1 MNQFLLQL
9 LNGLVVGSSL
19 ALVAS
24 GLALLFGVLDIINFA
39 QGEFFML
46 GAYILWIILGA
57 THNYVLGLIAAGLVL
72 AIGGGLLLLVITW
85 PLLGK
90 AQVLILLA
98 TLGVSLIL
106 QQLALNIFG
115 GDAKIMEPPIAEG
128 VDIGPITYPLYDL
141 IIIAVGMGLL
151 LAGFFW
157 LRYAKYG
164 VWVRAVAQNRS
175 MAAVL
180 GVPVPRVYLLAFMIS
195 SGLAGIAGGMLA
207 PVTSVFPSIGGSI
220 ILNSLIVV
228 VAGGLGN
235 FRGAAWIAILF
246 GEIQSVGSIWIP
258 PVVVQLLLFGLVI
271 LLLVLR
277 SRRKT
282 ALVRL

>member
-1 MNQFLLQL
+1 MNQLALQL

-24 GLALLFGVLDIINFA
+24 GVALLFGVLDIINFA
-39 QGEFFML
+39 QGEFYMV
-46 GAYILWIILGA
+46 GAYVLWIVLGL
-57 THNYVLGLIAAGLVL
+57 THSYILGLIAATLVV
-72 AIGGGLLLLVITW
+72 AIGGGLLLLGICQ
-85 PLLGK
+85 PLLDK

-106 QQLALNIFG
+106 QQLAQNVFG
-115 GDAKIMEPPIAEG
+115 GDAKLLEPPIQDSI
-128 VDIGPITYPLYDL
+128 DIGPVTYPLYDIVIIGIGLGIL
-141 IIIAVGMGLL
+141 I
-151 LAGFFW
+151 AGFFW

-180 GVPVPRVYLLAFMIS
+180 GVPVPRVYFLAFVIS
-195 SGLAGIAGGMLA
+195 SGLAGIAGGLLA
-207 PVTSVFPSIGGSI
+207 PVTSVFPQIGGPI
-220 ILNSLIVV
+220 ILNALIVV

-246 GEIQSVGSIWIP
+246 GEVESVGSIVMP
-258 PVVVQLLLFGLVI
+258 PVVVELLLFGLVI
-271 LLLVLR
+271 LLLVSR

>member
-1 MNQFLLQL
+1 VNQLVLQL

-39 QGEFFML
+39 QGEFFMM
-46 GAYILWIILGA
+46 GAYVLWVVLGA
-57 THNYVLGLIAAGLVL
+57 TGNYALGLIAATVVV
-72 AIGGGLLLLVITW
+72 AVGGGLLLLLITQ
-85 PLLGK
+85 PLLEK
-90 AQVLILLA
+90 AHVLVLLA
-98 TLGVSLIL
+98 TLGVSLII
-106 QQLALNIFG
+106 QQLAQNVFG
-115 GDAKIMEPPIAEG
+115 GDAKLLQPPIQDSI
-128 VDIGPITYPLYDL
+128 DIGPITYPLYDL
-141 IIIAVGMGLL
+141 VIIAVGLGLL
-151 LAGFFW
+151 TAGFFW

-164 VWVRAVAQNRS
+164 VWVRAVAQNRP

-180 GVPVPRVYLLAFMIS
+180 GVPVPRVYLLAFVIS

-207 PVTSVFPSIGGSI
+207 PVTSVFPNIGGPV

-246 GEIQSVGSIWIP
+246 GEVQAVGSMLMP
-258 PVVVQLLLFGLVI
+258 PVVVELISFGLVI
-271 LLLVLR
+271 VLLVIR

-282 ALVRL
+282 VLVRL

>member
-1 MNQFLLQL
+1 MNQVLLQL

-24 GLALLFGVLDIINFA
+24 GVALLFGVLDIINFA
-39 QGEFFML
+39 QGEFYMI
-46 GAYILWIILGA
+46 GAYVLWIVLGR
-57 THNYVLGLIAAGLVL
+57 TNNYVLGLIAATVVV
-72 AIGGGLLLLVITW
+72 AIGGGLLLQLIAQ
-85 PLLGK
+85 PLLDK

-98 TLGVSLIL
+98 TLGLSLII
-106 QQLALNIFG
+106 QQLAQNVFG
-115 GDAKIMEPPIAEG
+115 GDAKLLQPPIQDSI
-128 VDIGPITYPLYDL
+128 DIGPVTYPVYDL
-141 IIIAVGMGLL
+141 VIIAVGLGLL

-164 VWVRAVAQNRS
+164 VWVRAVAQNRA

-180 GVPVPRVYLLAFMIS
+180 GVPVPRVYLLAFIIS

-207 PVTSVFPSIGGSI
+207 PVTSVFPQIGGPI

-246 GEIQSVGSIWIP
+246 GEVQSLGSIVMA
-258 PVVVQLLLFGLVI
+258 PVVVELLLFGLVI
-271 LLLVLR
+271 VLLVLR

-282 ALVRL
+282 VLVRL

>member
-1 MNQFLLQL
+1 MNQVGLQL

-24 GLALLFGVLDIINFA
+24 GVALLFGVLDIINFA
-39 QGEFFML
+39 QGEFYMM
-46 GAYILWIILGA
+46 GAYILWIVLGA
-57 THNYVLGLIAAGLVL
+57 THNYVLGLIAAAVVV
-72 AIGGGLLLLVITW
+72 AIGGGLLLQLVAH
-85 PLLGK
+85 PLLEK

-98 TLGVSLIL
+98 TLGISLIL
-106 QQLALNIFG
+106 QQLAQNVFG
-115 GDAKIMEPPIAEG
+115 GDAKLLDPPIQDS
-128 VDIGPITYPLYDL
+128 VDIGPLMYPVYDL
-141 IIIAVGMGLL
+141 LIIGIGLGLL

-164 VWVRAVAQNRS
+164 VWVRAVAQNRT

-180 GVPVPRVYLLAFMIS
+180 GVPVPRVYLLAFVVS
-195 SGLAGIAGGMLA
+195 SGLAGIAGGLLA
-207 PVTSVFPSIGGSI
+207 PVTSVFPQIGGPI

-246 GEIQSVGSIWIP
+246 GEVQALGSIVMP
-258 PVVVQLLLFGLVI
+258 PVVVELLLFGLVI
-271 LLLVLR
+271 VLLVVR

-282 ALVRL
+282 VLVRL

>member
-1 MNQFLLQL
+1 MNQILLQL

-24 GLALLFGVLDIINFA
+24 GVALLFGVLDIINFA

-46 GAYILWIILGA
+46 GAYVLWVVTGA
-57 THNYVLGLIAAGLVL
+57 THNYVLGLIAAGVVL
-72 AIGGGLLLLVITW
+72 AIGGGLILLGLTW
-85 PLLGK
+85 PLLEK
-90 AQVLILLA
+90 AHVLILLA

-106 QQLALNIFG
+106 QQLALNVFG
-115 GDAKIMEPPIAEG
+115 GDAKILQPPIEEG
-128 VDIGPITYPLYDL
+128 IDIGPITYPLYDL
-141 IIIAVGMGLL
+141 VIIAVGMGLL
-151 LAGFFW
+151 AAGFFW

-164 VWVRAVAQNRS
+164 VWVRAVAQNRT

-195 SGLAGIAGGMLA
+195 SGLAGVAGALLA
-207 PVTSVFPSIGGSI
+207 PVTAVFPSIGGSI
-220 ILNSLIVV
+220 ILNSLIIV

-246 GEIQSVGSIWIP
+246 GEIQALGSIWIP
-258 PVVVQLLLFGLVI
+258 PVVVQLILFGLVI
-271 LLLVLR
+271 VLLVGR